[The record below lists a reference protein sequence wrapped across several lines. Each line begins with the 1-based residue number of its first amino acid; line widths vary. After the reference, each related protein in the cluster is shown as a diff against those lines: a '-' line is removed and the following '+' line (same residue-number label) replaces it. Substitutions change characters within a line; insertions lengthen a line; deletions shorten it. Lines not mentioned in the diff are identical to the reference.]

1 MPKMSVTVPHQL
13 GQAEALTRVQTMI
26 GGLKRQYGDQITDL
40 QEQWNGSNGD
50 FSLKAMGFHVSGRL
64 SVSETALDME
74 GDLPLMA
81 APFKGQIEQMV
92 RQEAERLLA

>member
-1 MPKMSVTVPHQL
+1 MPKMSVTVPHSL
-13 GQAEALTRVQTMI
+13 GQAEALARVQTMI
-26 GGLKRQYGDQITDL
+26 GGLKRQYGDQLSEL
-40 QEQWNGSNGD
+40 QEQWTGPDGQ
-50 FSLKAMGFHVSGRL
+50 FSLKAMGFHVSGRVH
-64 SVSETALDME
+64 VSDRDLTLD

>member
-1 MPKMSVTVPHQL
+1 MSVSVPHQL
-13 GQAEALTRVQTMI
+13 GQAEALSRIQTMI
-26 GGLKRQYGDQITDL
+26 GGLKRQYGDQISDL
-40 QEQWNGSNGD
+40 QEQWTGPTGE

-64 SVSETALDME
+64 HVSETAVEMD

-81 APFKGQIEQMV
+81 APFRGQIEQMV